1 MNVTKIQAAAKAK
14 TEIEI
19 AIPDVGTLRGVPR
32 ISWQKQTVTLIQANG
47 CKSVVSFDDIP
58 GF

>member
-1 MNVTKIQAAAKAK
+1 MNLSQIKSAQSSG

-19 AIPDVGTLRGVPR
+19 NIPDVGTLRGVPR
-32 ISWQKQTVTLIQANG
+32 ISWAKQTVTLKQANG
-47 CKSVVSFDDIP
+47 CKSVVEFNDIP